1 MGAVLDRNGL
11 RPSRFY
17 ITTDGRMIMASEVG
31 VSSVTDEIVESK
43 VTRLFQC
50 KLESASL
57 NLKYPCDLSDIFSN
71 YNYAQLFR

>member
-1 MGAVLDRNGL
+1 
-11 RPSRFY
+11 
-17 ITTDGRMIMASEVG
+17 MIMASEVG